1 MTTAQYLTLAVKAAR
16 LAATS
21 TTQAEA
27 NRWWAEVERYE
38 ALAEAAA

>member
-1 MTTAQYLTLAVKAAR
+1 MTAEQYEILALKAAR

-27 NRWWAEVERYE
+27 NRWWVACERYE
-38 ALAEAAA
+38 TLAVSAV